1 MWLQFI
7 LPLTGDIVIQ
17 VQNGKK
23 KMYSLKRLSELN
35 FKCHVLHRRRQ
46 DPFYDKGKE
55 QQYEP
60 HISMAADQACL
71 WIYTLG
77 LDALRKMIND
87 NGMTLRHNC

>member
-7 LPLTGDIVIQ
+7 LPLTSDIVIQ
-17 VQNGKK
+17 VQNGE

-35 FKCHVLHRRRQ
+35 FKYHVLHIRRQ

-60 HISMAADQACL
+60 HISVVADQACL
-71 WIYTLG
+71 MDLHFRAWCIE
-77 LDALRKMIND
+77 KND
-87 NGMTLRHNC
+87 KW